1 MNIVLVGLNYRS
13 APVEV
18 REHFTVPEDE
28 LEQALTRLKETTG
41 IEEAVLVSTCN
52 RTEVYV
58 IADMI
63 DTARKDL
70 ESFFASI
77 SHVSPQDFRAHIYV
91 YTGLQVVFHLHRV
104 VTGLDSMVL
113 GETQILGQVRD
124 AFLFAQAKK
133 ATGHV
138 FNQLFRDA
146 ITFGKRVQTET
157 GIGQSAVS
165 VSYAAVSLA
174 KKVFDSLHEQSVLV
188 LGAGKMAD
196 LTVKYLQSQGVKQ
209 LFVVNRTFAR
219 AKDMAE
225 QVGGVALPMDKL
237 EEALLIADIVITSSG
252 GASYLITPSTVAKR
266 MALRK
271 ARPLFFIDIAVPR
284 NVDPSLSHLDNVY
297 VYDIDDLQTVVT
309 SGLATRQQEAS
320 HVNGMIEEQVAAFET
335 WLSSQNGVRLI
346 ASLQQK
352 ATEVQESVL
361 YSLFHKMPDLD
372 DKQKKI
378 IQKHMASV
386 VHQLLRD
393 PILVTKQV
401 AIEQDSALLLP
412 ILARAFGLTY
422 EDAMTQSVTQEKA
435 PRQTKMDALEVRGQV
450 THPVTVL
457 PAL

>member
-18 REHFTVPEDE
+18 REHFSVPEDE
-28 LEQALTRLKETTG
+28 LEQALIHLKQTAG

-58 IADMI
+58 ICDVI
-63 DTARKDL
+63 DTTRKDL

-77 SHVSPQDFRAHIYV
+77 SHVSPLDFRAHIYV
-91 YTGLQVVFHLHRV
+91 YTGLQAVFHLHRV
-104 VTGLDSMVL
+104 ITGLDSMVL

-124 AFLFAQAKK
+124 AFLFAQARK
-133 ATGHV
+133 ATGHI

-174 KKVFDSLHEQSVLV
+174 KKVFDSLHEQSILV

-196 LTVKYLQSQGVKQ
+196 LTMKHLQSQGVKQ
-209 LFVVNRTFAR
+209 LFIVNRTLAR
-219 AKDMAE
+219 AKEIAE

-237 EEALLIADIVITSSG
+237 EEALLVADIVITSSG
-252 GASYLITPSTVAKR
+252 GASYLITQSTVSKR
-266 MALRK
+266 MMLRK
-271 ARPLFFIDIAVPR
+271 SRPLFFIDIAVPR
-284 NVDPSLSHLDNVY
+284 NVDPSISHLDNVY

-320 HVNGMIEEQVAAFET
+320 RVNQMIEEQVAAFKT
-335 WLSSQNGVRLI
+335 WLSSQNGVRII

-361 YSLFHKMPDLD
+361 DSLFHKLPDLD

-393 PILVTKQV
+393 PILATKQIAV
-401 AIEQDSALLLP
+401 EKDSVLVLP
-412 ILARAFGLTY
+412 ILAKAFGLPY

-435 PRQTKMDALEVRGQV
+435 PRHITVDAIDKRGQV
-450 THPVTVL
+450 HPVS
-457 PAL
+457 ALTAL